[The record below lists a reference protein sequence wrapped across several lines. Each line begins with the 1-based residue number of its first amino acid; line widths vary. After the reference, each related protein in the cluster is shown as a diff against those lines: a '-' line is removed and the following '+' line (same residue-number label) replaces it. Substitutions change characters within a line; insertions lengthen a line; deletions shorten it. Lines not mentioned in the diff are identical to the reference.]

1 MSKQQDSATYVAYV
15 TYGAAAL
22 LAVSLALLVMNS
34 GIVVLKAACFALV
47 LAVQVFGAFHLLP
60 EVMRFRLHDWSLMLV
75 LFVSASVINGLA
87 IYSVQPTHNL
97 IAAFSCGMFA
107 TLHMFGA
114 ALIRS
119 RRIEPSSD

>member
-1 MSKQQDSATYVAYV
+1 MTKQQDSVTNVAYV

-22 LAVSLALLVMNS
+22 ITVSLSLLVMTS
-34 GIVVLKAACFALV
+34 GIVILKAACFALV
-47 LAVQVFGAFHLLP
+47 IAVQVFGAFHLLP
-60 EVMRFRLHDWSLMLV
+60 EVMRFHLHDWTLLLV
-75 LFVSASVINGLA
+75 LFAAASVVNGIA

-97 IAAFSCGMFA
+97 VAAFSCGMFA

-119 RRIEPSSD
+119 RRIERTPD

>member
-1 MSKQQDSATYVAYV
+1 MSQQQDSVTNVAYV

-22 LAVSLALLVMNS
+22 ITVSLSLLVMTS
-34 GIVVLKAACFALV
+34 GIPMLKAACFALV
-47 LAVQVFGAFHLLP
+47 IAVQVFGAFHLLP
-60 EVMRFRLHDWSLMLV
+60 EVMRFRLHDWSLLLV
-75 LFVSASVINGLA
+75 LFAAASVVNGIA

-97 IAAFSCGMFA
+97 VAAFSCGMFA

-119 RRIEPSSD
+119 RRIERTPD

>member
-1 MSKQQDSATYVAYV
+1 MTKQQDSVTNVAYV

-22 LAVSLALLVMNS
+22 ITVSLSLLVMTS
-34 GIVVLKAACFALV
+34 GIVILKAACFALV
-47 LAVQVFGAFHLLP
+47 IAVQVFGAFHLLP
-60 EVMRFRLHDWSLMLV
+60 EVMRFRLHDWTLLLV
-75 LFVSASVINGLA
+75 LFAAASVVNGIA

-97 IAAFSCGMFA
+97 VAAFSCGMFA

-119 RRIEPSSD
+119 RRIERTPD